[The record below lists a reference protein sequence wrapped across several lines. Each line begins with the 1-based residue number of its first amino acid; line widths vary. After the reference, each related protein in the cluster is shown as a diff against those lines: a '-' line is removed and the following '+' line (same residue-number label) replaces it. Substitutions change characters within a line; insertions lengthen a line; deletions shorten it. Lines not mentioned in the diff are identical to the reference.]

1 VGRILNGVPL
11 ITPTMETT
19 ACPHAQYPEEQN
31 TTEQKHNTYTSNQK
45 ETKHL
50 EAEGTY
56 TLRL

>member
-1 VGRILNGVPL
+1 
-11 ITPTMETT
+11 METT